1 MSSINFYGLKLLCAM
16 GEFANIIYHC
26 NKLQPALP
34 IAVLV
39 KFDNYIAPTFL
50 YTNTVPVTPV
60 SLLSSTGENLDRQ
73 QVP

>member
-50 YTNTVPVTPV
+50 
-60 SLLSSTGENLDRQ
+60 
-73 QVP
+73 